1 MILFGNS
8 RKDKN
13 KWASVVMDQIQP
25 DIEISE
31 EILEAAT
38 EIYIN
43 QHIRILYESIE
54 IALSSKNT
62 KIKKSRYELAENQ
75 YRALLKIQ
83 KYADKN
89 QKKVIHQAIDDFIV
103 MEDNYKHPNRAKQDA
118 MRAQKQMK
126 KDEFWEAYGT
136 MEMIDIFL
144 GDDD

>member
-103 MEDNYKHPNRAKQDA
+103 MEDNYKHSNRAKQDA